1 MPIFRTLT
9 HNQFGTLFR
18 RVSIFIVFFALTFL
32 FFLTF
37 PQNALAGYE
46 IPEPDSIA
54 QPRSAGTIDYIR
66 LYQRYISHAR
76 GHECPMYP
84 SCSHYG
90 LQAFSSMSFVPAFV
104 WTSDR
109 LLRCG
114 HEHEY
119 YPLTLTEQGFKL
131 LDKPGEDVFPD
142 ELIYQ
147 RNRYFFPYSDLRW
160 DDSTTMFIKRLMNS
174 SQFELALLELSRKEF
189 YGGLNLELYT
199 NKIIALR
206 ALGDYENAIFDFES
220 RSPPEFRNYP
230 DLVYHISAIEYSLGN
245 YEMTLERNRAVLEGM
260 DEPDPYIAP
269 RFFQLNGLAHAR
281 LGQWD
286 EAVSSYESMLIF
298 PQYERTGKINLELL
312 NNSLPLR
319 RKSPVVAGLLS
330 VIPGAGYAYT
340 GHTQTAISSFLI
352 NGLLGY
358 ATYTSIKNENYGMAI
373 LTGIFN
379 LSFYIGNI
387 GGASRSAHRFNDHQ
401 KRSLINSLEFNS
413 DF

>member
-1 MPIFRTLT
+1 MQTFRTTT
-9 HNQFGTLFR
+9 HYQLNTLIK
-18 RVSIFIVFFALTFL
+18 RVFSGIAFFSLTFL
-32 FFLTF
+32 FILTSTTSVF
-37 PQNALAGYE
+37 ANME
-46 IPEPDSIA
+46 KPEQDSIA

-66 LYQRYISHAR
+66 LYQRYISHTR

-90 LQAFSSMSFVPAFV
+90 VKAFSTMSFASAFV

-114 HEHEY
+114 HEHDY

-131 LDKPGEDVFPD
+131 LDKPGDEAFPD
-142 ELIYQ
+142 ELIYK

-160 DDSTTMFIKRLMNS
+160 DDSTTIFIKRLMNNN
-174 SQFELALLELSRKEF
+174 QFELALLELSRKEF
-189 YGGLNLELYT
+189 YEGLNLELYT

-206 ALGDYENAIFDFES
+206 ALGDYENALFDFET

-230 DLVYHISAIEYSLGN
+230 DLVYQISAIEYSLGN
-245 YEMTLERNRAVLEGM
+245 YEIALERNRTVLESM

-281 LGQWD
+281 LGQWE
-286 EAVSSYESMLIF
+286 EAVSSYESMLDF
-298 PQYERTGKINLELL
+298 PQFERPGKINLEIL

-319 RKSPVVAGLLS
+319 QKSPVLAGILS

-340 GHTQTAISSFLI
+340 EHTHTAISSFLI